1 VTTREQTLIARAAL
15 AVGRRFGIGGTA
27 WTVSRATGDG
37 VSMPVSRATVGT
49 WTGYVVDETTS
60 RLGSAAPDATV
71 GAQRWYAVG
80 ASAALAP
87 TGTLAIGDVLTSASN
102 AALVFDVAAVDQTT
116 GYARFVVR
124 QVR

>member
-1 VTTREQTLIARAAL
+1 MSTREQTLIARAAL

-37 VSMPVSRATVGT
+37 VSVPVSRATVGT
-49 WTGYVVDETTS
+49 WTGYVVDETTT

-71 GAQRWYAVG
+71 GSKRWYAVG
-80 ASAALAP
+80 ANAALAP
-87 TGTLAIGDVLTSASN
+87 TGTLAIGDVLTSVNDPTLA
-102 AALVFDVAAVDQTT
+102 FDVAAADQTT

-124 QVR
+124 KS

>member
-1 VTTREQTLIARAAL
+1 MSTREQILIARAAL

-37 VSMPVSRATVGT
+37 VSVPVTRTTVGT
-49 WTGYVVDETTS
+49 WTGHIVDETTT

-71 GAQRWYAVG
+71 GAKRWYAVG

-87 TGTLAIGDVLTSASN
+87 TGALTAGDVLTSVN
-102 AALVFDVAAVDQTT
+102 TPTLIFDVAAADQTT
-116 GYARFVVR
+116 GYVRFVVR
-124 QVR
+124 KN